1 MLPPDARRRARSEMT
16 LTEKASLTSGANFWN
31 TKPVDRLGVPSIMLT
46 DGPHGLR
53 KQGGA
58 ADHLGLNAS
67 IPATCFPTAATL
79 ANSWDP
85 GLVERVGEALGTEAA
100 AENVSVLLGPGL
112 NIKRNPLAGRNFEYF
127 SEDPLLAGRLAA
139 AQIRGIQS
147 RGVGASA
154 KHFAVNS
161 QETHRMTMDEVVD
174 ERALHETYLE
184 AFRIAVTEGRPWTV
198 MSSYNKVN
206 GTYANEHRELLDEIL
221 RKRWGFDGLVV
232 TDWGGNND
240 RVAGLVA
247 GNALEMPSTDG
258 VTDAEVVRAVE
269 EGRLDEAVLDAR
281 VDELLTLI
289 ERTESARAET
299 ARPQGATTDRPDGAA
314 PLDSTARPGGTTTPD
329 GAAPVDLDAHHALA
343 VEAAQRSVVLLR
355 NARGTLPL
363 GRHSGRVAVIGD
375 FAATPRYQGA
385 GSSLVNPTRVD
396 VPLDALRASGLDVVG
411 YEQGFA
417 RRDGGRGAWDSP
429 SSARRRRR
437 AVRLAER
444 ADVVLLFLG
453 LDESAEAEG
462 VDRTHMRIAR
472 NQLALTR
479 ELTRLGVPVVVVLAG
494 GAPVELPFA
503 EHVDAIVHGYLGGQG
518 GGQAIA
524 DVLTGVVD
532 PAGRLAETYPLR
544 YTDVPS
550 SATFGRTEA
559 TSEHRESIYVG
570 YRHTDKVG
578 LPVRYPFG
586 HGLSYTTFE
595 HSDLAAD
602 RTRVRVT
609 VTNTGERAGTETV
622 QVYVEAPGAA
632 RGEFRA
638 PRELA
643 GFAKVTLEP
652 GESASVTVDLAEHAF
667 DAYDTGSHEWRTVP
681 GTYTVQVGASSRDL
695 RVSAPVVVDGEPWAP
710 DTAGLPH
717 YASGHVDRVPD
728 DEFAALLGRTP
739 PAQDWPAGRP
749 LTRADI
755 IAQARGRGGVGGG
768 LVRLIDAAGRLLMLL
783 GRPHAANNT
792 RFVLDLP
799 FRSVSR
805 MSAGTVDEAM
815 LDGLLLMVNGRFWR
829 GVRRLV
835 PAWRAHAMAARA
847 RKKD

>member
-1 MLPPDARRRARSEMT
+1 MT

-67 IPATCFPTAATL
+67 LPATCFPTAATL

-85 GLVERVGEALGTEAA
+85 GLVERVGEALGAEAA

-147 RGVGASA
+147 RGVAASA

-221 RKRWGFDGLVV
+221 RERWGFDGLVV

-281 VDELLTLI
+281 VDELLALI
-289 ERTESARAET
+289 ARTERARA
-299 ARPQGATTDRPDGAA
+299 QGATTTSG
-314 PLDSTARPGGTTTPD
+314 PD

-343 VEAAQRSVVLLR
+343 VEAARRSVVLLR
-355 NARGTLPL
+355 NARGALPL
-363 GRHSGRVAVIGD
+363 GPHSGRVAVIGD

-411 YEQGFA
+411 YAQGYA
-417 RRDGGRGAWDSP
+417 RRDAGRGAWDSAA
-429 SSARRRRR
+429 SVRRRRQ

-462 VDRTHMRIAR
+462 VDRTHMRLAR

-479 ELTRLGVPVVVVLAG
+479 ELTALGVPVVVVLAG

-524 DVLTGVVD
+524 DVLTGRAD

-570 YRHTDKVG
+570 YRHADKVG

-602 RTRVRVT
+602 RESVQVT
-609 VTNTGERAGTETV
+609 VTNAGDRAGTETV
-622 QVYVEAPGAA
+622 QVYVEAPDTAQ
-632 RGEFRA
+632 GEFRA

-643 GFAKVTLEP
+643 GFAQVTLAP
-652 GESASVTVDLAEHAF
+652 GESASVSVDLAAHAF
-667 DAYDTGSHEWRTVP
+667 AAYDTGSHDWRTVP
-681 GTYTVQVGASSRDL
+681 GTYTLQVGASSRDL
-695 RVSAPVVVDGEPWAP
+695 RLSAPVVVDGEPWALGATP
-710 DTAGLPH
+710 AATGEAAEAVTASAGDLPH
-717 YASGHVDRVPD
+717 YRSGQVDRVPD

-768 LVRLIDAAGRLLMLL
+768 LVRLIDTAGRLLMLL

-805 MSAGTVDEAM
+805 MSAGKVDDAM
-815 LDGLLLMVNGRFWR
+815 LDAFLLMVNGRFW
-829 GVRRLV
+829 GGARRLV

>member
-67 IPATCFPTAATL
+67 LPATCFPTAATL
-79 ANSWDP
+79 ASSWDP
-85 GLVERVGEALGTEAA
+85 GLVERVGEALGAEAA
-100 AENVSVLLGPGL
+100 AEGVSVLLGPGL
-112 NIKRNPLAGRNFEYF
+112 NLKRNPLAGRNFEYF

-147 RGVGASA
+147 RGVAASA

-161 QETHRMTMDEVVD
+161 QETYRMTMDEVVD

-221 RKRWGFDGLVV
+221 RKQWGFDGLVV

-281 VDELLTLI
+281 VDELLALI
-289 ERTESARAET
+289 ARTERARAT
-299 ARPQGATTDRPDGAA
+299 SR
-314 PLDSTARPGGTTTPD
+314 TPD

-343 VEAAQRSVVLLR
+343 VEAARRSVVLLR

-363 GRHSGRVAVIGD
+363 GSHSGRVAVIGD
-375 FAATPRYQGA
+375 FAASPRYQGA

-396 VPLDALRASGLDVVG
+396 VALDALRASELDVVG
-411 YEQGFA
+411 YEPGYA
-417 RRDGGRGAWDSP
+417 RRDAGRGAWDSP
-429 SSARRRRR
+429 SSVRRRRK

-462 VDRTHMRIAR
+462 VDREHMRLAR

-479 ELTRLGVPVVVVLAG
+479 ELTALGVPVVVVLAG

-524 DVLTGVVD
+524 DVLTGRAD

-570 YRHTDKVG
+570 YRHADKVG

-602 RTRVRVT
+602 REGVQVT
-609 VTNTGERAGTETV
+609 VTNTGDRAGTETV

-632 RGEFRA
+632 EGAFRA

-643 GFAKVTLEP
+643 GFAKVALAP
-652 GESASVTVDLAEHAF
+652 GERASVSVELAEHAF
-667 DAYDTGSHEWRTVP
+667 DAYDTGAHEWRTVP

-695 RVSAPVVVDGEPWAP
+695 RLTACVEIDGEGWTP
-710 DTAGLPH
+710 DTTDLPH
-717 YASGHVDRVPD
+717 YVSGQVDRVPAA
-728 DEFAALLGRTP
+728 EFAALLGRTP
-739 PAQDWPAGRP
+739 PSPDWPVGQP
-749 LTRADI
+749 LTRDDI
-755 IAQARGRGGVGGG
+755 VAQARGRGGFGG
-768 LVRLIDAAGRLLMLL
+768 LLVGLIDTAGRLLMAL
-783 GRPHAANNT
+783 GRPLAANNT
-792 RFVLDLP
+792 RFALDLP
-799 FRSVSR
+799 FRSVAR
-805 MSAGTVDEAM
+805 MSAGKVDDAM
-815 LDGLLLMVNGRFWR
+815 LDALLVMVNGRFWR

-835 PAWRAHAMAARA
+835 PAWRAHAKAARA
-847 RKKD
+847 PKKD

>member
-1 MLPPDARRRARSEMT
+1 MLTPDARRRARGEMT
-16 LTEKASLTSGANFWN
+16 LIEKASLTSGANFWN

-67 IPATCFPTAATL
+67 LPATCFPTAATL

-85 GLVERVGEALGTEAA
+85 GLVERVGEALGAEAA
-100 AENVSVLLGPGL
+100 AEDVSVLLGPGL

-127 SEDPLLAGRLAA
+127 SEDPLLAGMLAA

-147 RGVGASA
+147 HGVAASA

-221 RKRWGFDGLVV
+221 RERWGFDGLVV

-289 ERTESARAET
+289 SRTERARA
-299 ARPQGATTDRPDGAA
+299 QGPR
-314 PLDSTARPGGTTTPD
+314 TPD

-355 NARGTLPL
+355 NVRGTLPL
-363 GRHSGRVAVIGD
+363 GSHSGRVAVIGD
-375 FAATPRYQGA
+375 FAASPRYQGA
-385 GSSLVNPTRVD
+385 GSSLVNPTRLD
-396 VPLDALRASGLDVVG
+396 VPLDALRDSGLEIVG
-411 YEQGFA
+411 YEPGYA

-429 SSARRRRR
+429 SSVRRRRK

-462 VDRTHMRIAR
+462 VDRTHMRLAR

-479 ELTRLGVPVVVVLAG
+479 ELTALGVPVVVVLAG

-518 GGQAIA
+518 GGQAVA
-524 DVLTGVVD
+524 DVLTGVVN

-544 YTDVPS
+544 YADVPS

-570 YRHTDKVG
+570 YRYADKVG

-586 HGLSYTTFE
+586 HGLSYTTFAY
-595 HSDLAAD
+595 SDLMAG
-602 RTRVRVT
+602 REQVTVT
-609 VTNTGERAGTETV
+609 VTNTGDRAGTETV

-632 RGEFRA
+632 EGAFRA

-643 GFAKVTLEP
+643 GFAKVTLDV
-652 GESASVTVDLAEHAF
+652 GESATVTVYLAEHAF
-667 DAYDTGSHEWRTVP
+667 HAYDTSSHRWRTVP
-681 GTYTVQVGASSRDL
+681 GTYTVLVGASSRDVRL
-695 RVSAPVVVDGEPWAP
+695 SAPVEVDGEPWAIE
-710 DTAGLPH
+710 AGELPH
-717 YASGHVDRVPD
+717 YVSGQVDRVPD
-728 DEFAALLGRTP
+728 AEFAALLGRTP
-739 PAQDWPAGRP
+739 PAQDWPVGRP

-755 IAQARGRGGVGGG
+755 VAQARGRGGFGG
-768 LVRLIDAAGRLLMLL
+768 LLVGLIDASGHLLMAL

-799 FRSVSR
+799 FRSASR
-805 MSAGTVDEAM
+805 MSAGKVDEAM
-815 LDGLLLMVNGRFWR
+815 LDGLLLMVNGRFWS

-847 RKKD
+847 PKKD

>member
-1 MLPPDARRRARSEMT
+1 MT

-67 IPATCFPTAATL
+67 LQATCFPTAATL

-85 GLVERVGEALGTEAA
+85 GLVERVGEALGAEAA
-100 AENVSVLLGPGL
+100 AEGVSVLLGPGL

-127 SEDPLLAGRLAA
+127 SEDPLLAGMLAS

-147 RGVGASA
+147 RGVAASA

-221 RKRWGFDGLVV
+221 RKQWGFDGLVV

-289 ERTESARAET
+289 ERTERARART
-299 ARPQGATTDRPDGAA
+299 V
-314 PLDSTARPGGTTTPD
+314 GTMPD

-343 VEAAQRSVVLLR
+343 VEAARRSVVLLR
-355 NARGTLPL
+355 NARGSLPL
-363 GRHSGRVAVIGD
+363 GPHSGRVAVIGD
-375 FAATPRYQGA
+375 FAADPRYQGA
-385 GSSLVNPTRVD
+385 GSSLVNPTRLD
-396 VPLDALRASGLDVVG
+396 VPLDALRDSGLQIVG

-417 RRDGGRGAWDSP
+417 RRDGGRGAWDSAP
-429 SSARRRRR
+429 SVRRRRR

-462 VDRTHMRIAR
+462 VDRTHMRLAR

-479 ELTRLGVPVVVVLAG
+479 ELTTLGVPVVVVLAG

-524 DVLTGVVD
+524 DVLTGKVD

-570 YRHTDKVG
+570 YRHADKVG

-586 HGLSYTTFE
+586 HGLSYTTFA

-602 RTRVRVT
+602 RESVQVT
-609 VTNTGERAGTETV
+609 VTNTGDRAGTETV

-632 RGEFRA
+632 QGEFRA

-643 GFAKVTLEP
+643 GFAQVTLAP
-652 GESASVTVDLAEHAF
+652 GESASVAVDLAAHAF
-667 DAYDTGSHEWRTVP
+667 AAYDTGSHEWRTVP

-695 RVSAPVVVDGEPWAP
+695 RLSAPLVVDGEPWALSSGSAAV
-710 DTAGLPH
+710 DLPH
-717 YASGHVDRVPD
+717 YRSGQVDRVPD
-728 DEFAALLGRTP
+728 DEFATLLGRTP

-815 LDGLLLMVNGRFWR
+815 LDGLLLMVNRRFWS

-847 RKKD
+847 PKKD

>member
-85 GLVERVGEALGTEAA
+85 GLVERVGEALGAEAA

-174 ERALHETYLE
+174 ERALHEIYLE
-184 AFRIAVTEGRPWTV
+184 GFRIAVTEGRPWTV

-206 GTYANEHRELLDEIL
+206 GAYANEHRELLDEIL

-281 VDELLTLI
+281 VDELLTLV
-289 ERTESARAET
+289 ERTERARAALSGSAR
-299 ARPQGATTDRPDGAA
+299 
-314 PLDSTARPGGTTTPD
+314 TPD

-343 VEAAQRSVVLLR
+343 VEAARRSVVLLR
-355 NARGTLPL
+355 NAHGTLPL
-363 GRHSGRVAVIGD
+363 GSHSGRVAVIGD

-411 YEQGFA
+411 YEQGYA
-417 RRDGGRGAWDSP
+417 RRDGGRGAWDSAP
-429 SSARRRRR
+429 SVRRRRR

-462 VDRTHMRIAR
+462 VDRTHLRLAR

-479 ELTRLGVPVVVVLAG
+479 ELTALGVPVVVVLAG

-503 EHVDAIVHGYLGGQG
+503 EQVDAIVHGYLGGQG
-518 GGQAIA
+518 GGQAIT
-524 DVLTGVVD
+524 DVLTGKVD
-532 PAGRLAETYPLR
+532 PVGRLAETYPLR

-570 YRHTDKVG
+570 YRHADKVG

-595 HSDLAAD
+595 HSDLVAD
-602 RTRVRVT
+602 RTSVQVT
-609 VTNTGERAGTETV
+609 VTNTGDRSGTETV
-622 QVYVEAPGAA
+622 QVYVEAPDAA
-632 RGEFRA
+632 QGEFRA

-643 GFAKVTLEP
+643 GFAKVTLAA
-652 GESASVTVDLAEHAF
+652 GESASVSVDLAEHAF
-667 DAYDTGSHEWRTVP
+667 AAYDTGAHEWRTVP

-695 RVSAPVVVDGEPWAP
+695 RLSAPVVVDGEPWGLSTGSAA
-710 DTAGLPH
+710 DDLPH
-717 YASGHVDRVPD
+717 YRSGQVDRVPD
-728 DEFAALLGRTP
+728 DEFAALLGRRP

-768 LVRLIDAAGRLLMLL
+768 LVRLIDTAGRLLMLL

-805 MSAGTVDEAM
+805 MSAGKVDDAM
-815 LDGLLLMVNGRFWR
+815 LDAFLLMVNGRFWR
-829 GVRRLV
+829 GARRLV

-847 RKKD
+847 PKKD